1 MVKSEIARGGADET
15 KGEENI
21 TVSIRRIWVNSICAG
36 VSIGLFA
43 VSANAV
49 PVGSTSPIPGFDVDS
64 GAELFLPENTVVSFE
79 IADVLGSVAL
89 NTFSFYFE
97 SDPGTLISIFAA
109 DDQAPPDQGASIDFV
124 NGIVLD
130 LDAAA
135 VQSTFT
141 PLDEAIGFV
150 FVFDFQ
156 PGVPGGEGA
165 AWSQVAYNGGV
176 DAVGTYQSTSD
187 PLTSLITLE
196 LNGNFFAVESAS
208 GIDPIQP
215 IPEPASPLLFGAGIL
230 IVGAA
235 VRRSNAS

>member
-1 MVKSEIARGGADET
+1 M
-15 KGEENI
+15 
-21 TVSIRRIWVNSICAG
+21 NSICAG
-36 VSIGLFA
+36 AAIGLFA
-43 VSANAV
+43 FSANAV
-49 PVGSTSPIPGFDVDS
+49 PVGSASPIPGFDVDS
-64 GAELFLPENTVVSFE
+64 GAELFLPEDTVVSFE

-97 SDPGTLISIFAA
+97 SDPGTLITIFDAY
-109 DDQAPPDQGASIDFV
+109 DQAPPDQGASIDFV

-130 LDAAA
+130 LDASA
-135 VQSTFT
+135 VQSVFT

-156 PGVPGGEGA
+156 PSIPGGEGA

-187 PLTSLITLE
+187 PLTSVITLE
-196 LNGNFFAVESAS
+196 LNGNLFAVESAS

-215 IPEPASPLLFGAGIL
+215 MPEPASPLLFGAGIL
-230 IVGAA
+230 IVGTAI
-235 VRRSNAS
+235 RRSNGS